1 MMEEIEVP
9 TEHLHEDILERAEHT
24 RERWIMMVALT
35 AALLA
40 VLAAVSALMAGHH
53 SNEATIEQIKASDQW
68 AYYQAK
74 GIKSSILV
82 TKTEILREMGK
93 KVNEND
99 LAKIKTNSNEQKEI
113 QEKANELQ
121 LSSQRHLNLHNGIAQ
136 SVTIFQIAIAMC
148 AIAVLTKKK
157 LLWYGGLFLG
167 IIGSA
172 LLIGAFL

>member
-1 MMEEIEVP
+1 MEEIEVP
-9 TEHLHEDILERAEHT
+9 TEHLHEDIREHAELT

-35 AALLA
+35 AAILA

-53 SNEATIEQIKASDQW
+53 SNEATIDQIKASDQW

-74 GIKSSILV
+74 GIKSSV
-82 TKTEILREMGK
+82 MESKTEILQEMGK
-93 KVNEND
+93 SVNEND
-99 LAKIKTNSNEQKEI
+99 QAKIKAYSNEQKEI
-113 QEKANELQ
+113 AKKAGELQ
-121 LSSQRHLNLHNGIAQ
+121 ESSQRHLELHYGIAQ

-157 LLWYGGLFLG
+157 LLWYGSIFLG